1 MRGSKSATGIF
12 GLGWQQ
18 GRVLVTGR
26 ASGGGW
32 YRQRRDAFDD
42 QNGQIEHAEP
52 NRNHEQP
59 AIHLPGNPVEA
70 KQALSHRD
78 LTRMKMDQIMLRRSI
93 KPRTL
98 LQTFYEILPSREG
111 SGSRSKRRCK
121 PG

>member
-1 MRGSKSATGIF
+1 MKRRLLRLDRIARRMNAWLLLIAI
-12 GLGWQQ
+12 GLGMLDLA
-18 GRVLVTGR
+18 VLVAKSLPAVMVSPPAT
-26 ASGGGW
+26 
-32 YRQRRDAFDD
+32 D
-42 QNGQIEHAEP
+42 
-52 NRNHEQP
+52 HEQP
-59 AIHLPGNPVEA
+59 SIHLPGNPVEA

-78 LTRMKMDQIMLRRSI
+78 LTRTKMDQIMLRRSI